1 MGKAKEAAKRRSAA
15 VPYSGTKEPAMNR
28 TLQGEADR
36 IRTIKTATAGFVT
49 PAIPKP
55 KLPPVIGRAKQ
66 AVKDTVANLRGKPEE
81 TTAWKNRQAKIE
93 GQRAKVQTARVL
105 KRQRG

>member
-15 VPYSGTKEPAMNR
+15 VPYSGTGDAAMDR
-28 TLQGEADR
+28 TLQGEGNR
-36 IRTIKTATAGFVT
+36 IRNIKTATAGFVT

-55 KLPPVIGRAKQ
+55 KVPMIGRAKQ